1 MSRASAVDK
10 NEDKAAYADRVADA
24 VADVVR
30 KQRELGIDIPD
41 DGEFGK
47 PVAGAYDYG
56 AWWNYAFARMSGFSP
71 AGGPE
76 AAAHETLHKKIER
89 RRCGADLVR
98 QSPRL
103 AEIQRVLSRSG
114 IERQPDG

>member
-1 MSRASAVDK
+1 MRSSKDRILTTHAGSLSRPANLIAMGRAGAAGK
-10 NEDKAAYADRVADA
+10 NEDKAAYANCLADA

-56 AWWNYAFARMSGFSP
+56 A
-71 AGGPE
+71 GGITPS
-76 AAAHETLHKKIER
+76 LVCQDFR
-89 RRCGADLVR
+89 RRGALR
-98 QSPRL
+98 PRRTKPCIRNRASPMWR
-103 AEIQRVLSRSG
+103 
-114 IERQPDG
+114 